1 MLFFFQKV
9 PEGNQDFPST
19 SQLYFIVI
27 IKKTPQS
34 HFKKDPF
41 TEMNVAHALVWFYE
55 IVRFRVLSS
64 ILMKM
69 VAPKETKG
77 TYSSLVAPFV
87 PTHSTAP
94 VTLYGSDPLHS
105 NLAAS

>member
-1 MLFFFQKV
+1 
-9 PEGNQDFPST
+9 
-19 SQLYFIVI
+19 
-27 IKKTPQS
+27 
-34 HFKKDPF
+34 
-41 TEMNVAHALVWFYE
+41 MNVAHALVWFYE

-69 VAPKETKG
+69 VAPKG